1 MLDAIRER
9 AHGWLAKVILA
20 LITIP
25 FMLWGMES
33 YFNNSGGGD
42 VLASVDGYK
51 VARPEFDRALKS
63 QQQEMR
69 ASMGAAFDPAMF
81 NDPKIRQSILD
92 GIINQHLIIN
102 AATKAGMVVTDAEMA
117 KIIGSLPAFQENG
130 QFSQTRYEQA
140 LRQQRMSI
148 GEFEN
153 QLRQELLINDVR
165 SVFQASSIFPSNV
178 AARFLQAYEQKREIS
193 TVKLSPE
200 QFLSQVHVSAADI
213 QNWYNAHKADYTL
226 PEQARFQ
233 YVVLSQDAL
242 ASQIKVSDAEIKQ
255 YYDQNIAKYS
265 EPEQRQASHILI
277 AIKAGD
283 NAQQRAAAKA
293 RAEAI
298 YQQVKANPASFSAV
312 AKRESSDT
320 GSALQ
325 GGDLG
330 WFTRDAMVKPFSDAA
345 FSMHKGAISQPVL
358 SQFGYHIIELTGIKP
373 GRTRSLEEVKS
384 EIERGLQ
391 AQKAGKQF
399 ADAAETFSNRV
410 YEQSDSLKPVSDALK
425 LQITDSGW
433 ISRKGGGKN
442 GLQEN
447 PKMLQALFSNDVLK
461 NKRNTEATEVAPNT
475 LVSAR
480 LLEYKAAALQSLDT
494 VRVAIE
500 QQLKHSAAV
509 TLAEKQGKQ
518 DLVELRAGK
527 EPGVKWSAFQL
538 ISRQQTAGLLPALLE
553 PVFSATEQHFP
564 AYVGAEDTDGS
575 YTLARVTRVIS
586 PPPADAA
593 KVKALQGQ
601 LSQLTAQADFT
612 AYLASL
618 QSHAKIEIRSA
629 SLDKATQ

>member
-33 YFNNSGGGD
+33 YFNNTGSGD

-51 VARPEFDRALKS
+51 VTRPEFDRALKS

-69 ASMGAAFDPAMF
+69 ASMGAAYDPAMF

-140 LRQQRMSI
+140 LRQQGMSI
-148 GEFEN
+148 GQFEN

-178 AARFLQAYEQKREIS
+178 AARFLHAYEQKREIS
-193 TVKLSPE
+193 TAKFTPE
-200 QFLSQVHVSAADI
+200 QFMGQVHVGAADI
-213 QNWYNAHKADYTL
+213 QNWYSAHKADYTL

-242 ASQIKVSDAEIKQ
+242 ASQIKISDAEIKQ
-255 YYDQNIAKYS
+255 YYDQNLAKYS
-265 EPEQRQASHILI
+265 EPEQRRASHILI
-277 AIKAGD
+277 AVKASD
-283 NAQQRAAAKA
+283 SAQQRAAAKA

-298 YQQVKANPASFSAV
+298 YQQVKANPASFAEV
-312 AKRESSDT
+312 AKRESNDT
-320 GSALQ
+320 GSAVQ

-330 WFTRDAMVKPFSDAA
+330 WFSQKAMVKPFADAA
-345 FSMHKGAISQPVL
+345 FAMPKGAISQPVL
-358 SQFGYHIIELTGIKP
+358 SEFGYHIIELTGIKP
-373 GRTRSLEEVKS
+373 GRTRSLEEVKT

-391 AQKAGKQF
+391 EQKAGKRF
-399 ADAAETFSNRV
+399 ADTAETFSNRV
-410 YEQSDSLKPVSDALK
+410 YEQSDSLKPVAEVLK

-433 ISRKGGGKN
+433 ISRKEGGNN
-442 GLQEN
+442 GLLDN

-461 NKRNTEATEVAPNT
+461 NKRNTEAIEVSPNT

-480 LLEYKAAALQSLDT
+480 LLEYKPAALQPLNT
-494 VRVAIE
+494 VRTAIE
-500 QQLKHSAAV
+500 QQLKRSQAV
-509 TLAEKQGKQ
+509 ALAEKQGKQ

-538 ISRQQTAGLLPALLE
+538 ITRQQATGLSPALLE
-553 PVFSATEQHFP
+553 PVFSAAEQSFP
-564 AYVGAEDTDGS
+564 AYAGVEDSDGS
-575 YTLARVTRVIS
+575 YTLARVTRVIA

-593 KVKALQGQ
+593 KIKALQGQ

-618 QSHAKIEIRSA
+618 QSKAKIEIRSA
-629 SLDKATQ
+629 SLDKVTE